1 MAFKF
6 DDLYDKVIARLESEL
21 PEYYYYHSANHTRYV
36 VKQVEKIAIK
46 EGVSKKNIKLLKV
59 AALFHDTGFIQS
71 SEGHEVKGCKIA
83 TKELR
88 KLELSEKDI
97 SAICG
102 MIMATKIPQS
112 PKTNLEGIL
121 ADADL
126 EYLAT
131 SRFKEIGDM
140 LYEELKSANPNFT
153 EKQWND
159 IQISFMSKH
168 EYHTDYCKRYK
179 EWRKQKNLKGLMK

>member
-6 DDLYDKVIARLESEL
+6 DNLYDKVIARLEAEL
-21 PEYYYYHSANHTRYV
+21 PEHYTYHSADHTRYV
-36 VKQVEKIAIK
+36 VEKVEEIAIK
-46 EGVSKKNIKLLKV
+46 EKVSKKNIKLLKI
-59 AALFHDTGFIQS
+59 AALFHDTGFIKS
-71 SEGHEVKGCKIA
+71 SENHEAKGCKIA
-83 TKELR
+83 TKELQ
-88 KLELSEKDI
+88 KLDFSEKDI
-97 SAICG
+97 NTICG

-112 PKTNLEGIL
+112 PKSHLEAIL

-140 LYEELKSANPNFT
+140 LYEELKTSNPKFSK
-153 EKQWND
+153 KQWND

-179 EWRKQKNLKGLMK
+179 EWRKQKNLLGLK